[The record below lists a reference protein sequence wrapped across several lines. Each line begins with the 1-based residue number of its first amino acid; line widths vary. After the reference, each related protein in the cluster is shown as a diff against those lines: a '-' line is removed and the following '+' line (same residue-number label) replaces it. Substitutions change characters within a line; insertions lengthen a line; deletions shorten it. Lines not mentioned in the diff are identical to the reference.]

1 MARPWSLMFR
11 CRAQCVAARL
21 LSSSAPRCCRASSG
35 AAVRSALV
43 CASCLAL
50 AAPAR
55 LCPCAW
61 RFSLAVRLCRC
72 GSALP
77 RSPRCP
83 LPCVRLWAALRL
95 FAALP
100 CPLPRRARGL
110 ALGSR
115 GGAPLRSRVP
125 GLLSLLPLLCALVS
139 RVCPLSCPP
148 RLLLRFVP
156 CIARSLSPR
165 GRLLLLPLLLLP
177 LLRLLLLPLPP
188 PLVPCPPPSAV
199 GPGSPVGACPPSLSA
214 AGVFVC
220 QIFLLKFPSLCH
232 ILLYRQ

>member
-1 MARPWSLMFR
+1 MDRPWSLMFR
-11 CRAQCVAARL
+11 CRALCVAARL
-21 LSSSAPRCCRASSG
+21 SFSSAPRCCRALSG

-61 RFSLAVRLCRC
+61 RSSLAVRLCPC
-72 GSALP
+72 GLDLP

-83 LPCVRLWAALRL
+83 LPCVRLWAARRL

-100 CPLPRRARGL
+100 CPLPPRARGR

-115 GGAPLRSRVP
+115 GGALLLSLVP
-125 GLLSLLPLLCALVS
+125 GLLSLLPLLSAPAS
-139 RVCPLSCPP
+139 RVCPLLCPP
-148 RLLLRFVP
+148 RRLLRFVP

-177 LLRLLLLPLPP
+177 ILRLLLLPLPR

-199 GPGSPVGACPPSLSA
+199 GLGSRVGACPPSLSA
-214 AGVFVC
+214 ASVC
-220 QIFLLKFPSLCH
+220 VC
-232 ILLYRQ
+232 